1 MAKRIRRVGSVANEL
16 VKNSRE
22 AMLTAVQIYNNPQI
36 DFKSELFIVTTV
48 IAWTY
53 LLHAYYRKHKID
65 YRQRSRLPGRK
76 KYATTPRGAVRLWNL
91 EECLGS
97 KDSPVETIVK
107 QNLLFLIGIRH
118 EIEHQGTSQIDDQMS
133 AKFMSAALNF
143 NLAIKKHFGQ
153 AHSLEREQAFSI
165 QFSTFDEG
173 TAKEL
178 LLQSDLPAN
187 IRTFIA
193 DFERGM
199 SEEDYNDPRFSFRV
213 AFVRKLANG
222 KASADKLVEFVPAGT
237 TSDEMNRVYVKETER
252 AKYRPKQIVDMM
264 KAEGY
269 KGFTMHQHTGLW
281 QALGAKQPDGKF
293 GTLVAGTTWLW
304 YPSWISEVRKHCEE
318 NAAQYRPKLTVH
330 PVIIAMRGAG
340 IPTKDGV

>member
-16 VKNSRE
+16 VKKSRE

-65 YRQRSRLPGRK
+65 YKQLSRLPGRK
-76 KYATTPRGAVRLWNL
+76 KYATTPRGAIRLWSL
-91 EECLGS
+91 EECLGY
-97 KDSPVETIVK
+97 KDSPIETIVR

-143 NLAIKKHFGQ
+143 NTAIKKHFGQ
-153 AHSLEREQAFSI
+153 VHSLEKEQAFSI
-165 QFSTFDEG
+165 QFSTFDED

-178 LLQSDLPAN
+178 FLQSDLPAN
-187 IRTFIA
+187 IRTFIT

-199 SEEDYNDPRFSFRV
+199 SDEDYNDPRFSFRV
-213 AFVRKLANG
+213 AFIRKLANG
-222 KASADKLVEFVPAGT
+222 KASADRLVEFIPAGT
-237 TSDEMNRVYVKETER
+237 TADEMNRVYVKETEKI
-252 AKYRPKQIVDMM
+252 KYRPKQIVDMM

-269 KGFTMHQHTGLW
+269 KGFTMHQHTELW
-281 QALGAKQPDGKF
+281 QALSAKQPDGKF
-293 GTLVAGTTWLW
+293 GTMVAETTWLW
-304 YPSWISEVRKHCEE
+304 YPSWINEVRKHCEE
-318 NAAQYRPKLTVH
+318 NATQYIPKPTARPAL
-330 PVIIAMRGAG
+330 IALGGVG
-340 IPTKDGV
+340 IPINDDV

>member
-1 MAKRIRRVGSVANEL
+1 MAKRMRRVGSVANEL
-16 VKNSRE
+16 VKKSRE

-65 YRQRSRLPGRK
+65 YRQLSRLPGRK
-76 KYATTPRGAVRLWNL
+76 KYATTPRGAVRLWSL
-91 EECLGS
+91 EECLGC
-97 KDSPVETIVK
+97 KESPVETIVK

-143 NLAIKKHFGQ
+143 NAAIKKHFGQ
-153 AHSLEREQAFSI
+153 VHSLEKEQAFSI
-165 QFSTFDEG
+165 QFSTFDED

-178 LLQSDLPAN
+178 VLQSDLPAN
-187 IRTFIA
+187 IRTFIT

-213 AFVRKLANG
+213 AFIRKLANA
-222 KASADKLVEFVPAGT
+222 KASADRLVEFVPAGT
-237 TSDEMNRVYVKETER
+237 TADEMNRVYVKETEKT
-252 AKYRPKQIVDMM
+252 KYRPKQIVDMM

-269 KGFTMHQHTGLW
+269 KGFTMHQHTELW
-281 QALGAKQPDGKF
+281 QALNAKQPEGKF
-293 GTLVAGTTWLW
+293 GTMVAETTWLW
-304 YPSWISEVRKHCEE
+304 YPSWINEVRKHCEE
-318 NAAQYRPKLTVH
+318 NTAQYRPKTTVH
-330 PVIIAMRGAG
+330 PAIVAMRDAG
-340 IPTKDGV
+340 IPIKDGV

>member
-1 MAKRIRRVGSVANEL
+1 MKKRIRRVGSVANEL
-16 VKNSRE
+16 VKKSRE

-36 DFKSELFIVTTV
+36 DFKSELFIVTAV

-65 YRQRSRLPGRK
+65 YRQISRLPGRK
-76 KYATTPRGAVRLWNL
+76 KYAITPRGAVRLWSL
-91 EECLGS
+91 EECLGA
-97 KDSPVETIVK
+97 KNSPVEAIVK

-143 NLAIKKHFGQ
+143 NAAIKTHFGQ
-153 AHSLEREQAFSI
+153 VHSLEREQAFSI
-165 QFSTFDEG
+165 QFSTFDED

-187 IRTFIA
+187 IRTFIT

-213 AFVRKLANG
+213 AFIRKLANG
-222 KASADKLVEFVPAGT
+222 KASADRLVEFVPAGT
-237 TSDEMNRVYVKETER
+237 TANEMNRVYVKETEKT
-252 AKYRPKQIVDMM
+252 KYRPKQIVDMM

-269 KGFTMHQHTGLW
+269 KGFTMHQHTELW
-281 QALGAKQPDGKF
+281 QALCAKQPDGKF
-293 GTLVAGTTWLW
+293 GTMVAETTWLW
-304 YPSWISEVRKHCEE
+304 YPTWINEVRKHCEE
-318 NAAQYRPKLTVH
+318 NAALYRPKSISNTANVATH
-330 PVIIAMRGAG
+330 GPATSA
-340 IPTKDGV
+340 KDDI